1 MARGEVTGRRPRA
14 TAGRAKRKIP
24 NTQSLIVEPD
34 YSDAVE
40 PAAYGE
46 PSSSRCTKTTS
57 IRGPP
62 IPLLALTIAQFCK
75 AHGLSQSMYFKL
87 REQGR
92 GPQEM
97 SYGRR
102 RAISLEAA
110 ERWRRGRETEATATE
125 AAE

>member
-1 MARGEVTGRRPRA
+1 MARPEVTGRRLHA

-24 NTQSLIVEPD
+24 NTASLIVEPD
-34 YSDAVE
+34 SDAVE

-46 PSSSRCTKTTS
+46 PSSGGCTKAMP

-62 IPLLALTIAQFCK
+62 IPLLAFTIAQFCK
-75 AHGLSQSMYFKL
+75 AHGLSESMYFKL

-102 RAISLEAA
+102 RAISFEAA
-110 ERWRRGRETEATATE
+110 EQWRREREAEVTATE

>member
-1 MARGEVTGRRPRA
+1 MP
-14 TAGRAKRKIP
+14 
-24 NTQSLIVEPD
+24 
-34 YSDAVE
+34 
-40 PAAYGE
+40 
-46 PSSSRCTKTTS
+46 

-62 IPLLALTIAQFCK
+62 IPLLALTIAQFCE

-97 SYGRR
+97 AFGRR

-110 ERWRRGRETEATATE
+110 EQWRREREAEATAME